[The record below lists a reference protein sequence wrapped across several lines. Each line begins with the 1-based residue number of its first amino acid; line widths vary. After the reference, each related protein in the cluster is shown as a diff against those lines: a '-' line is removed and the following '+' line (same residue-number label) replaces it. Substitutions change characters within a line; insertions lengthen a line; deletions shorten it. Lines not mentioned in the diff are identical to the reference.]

1 MSEKRKKYR
10 HKNSSPKYRIEFT
23 RLSLFLWGGGFLFVL
38 LWIFVFGI
46 LVGRGSLP
54 NTVTALSDI
63 RTQLNVVLE
72 MVSRDRSKDLEP
84 SKEPEPAPELAFY
97 EDLPSKKEDEK
108 ETWTPKKRVAIPKT
122 SIPETRAQQQSA
134 SPNPTHPKIADA
146 QYTVQIASLEE
157 KAKADKVVKELEQDG
172 YSAYIREREVNGKTY
187 YRVNC
192 GIFTQK
198 GAAEDYAEEL
208 FKKRGDKGLVMK
220 LSVSHE

>member
-1 MSEKRKKYR
+1 
-10 HKNSSPKYRIEFT
+10 
-23 RLSLFLWGGGFLFVL
+23 
-38 LWIFVFGI
+38 
-46 LVGRGSLP
+46 
-54 NTVTALSDI
+54 
-63 RTQLNVVLE
+63 VVLE

-108 ETWTPKKRVAIPKT
+108 ETRTPKKRVAIPKIST
-122 SIPETRAQQQSA
+122 PETRAQQQSA
-134 SPNPTHPKIADA
+134 SPNPTLLKIADA

-192 GIFTQK
+192 GIFTRK

-220 LSVSHE
+220 LSVNHQ